1 MFRLNS
7 LFHYGITMFFD
18 GDGDTGN
25 ANPANADGGAT
36 GDPNPAGGGGGTAV
50 TKGEAKTT
58 PEPTTHKLT
67 IDGEEKILS
76 TAELVKL
83 AEKSGGADVRFQAAA
98 EASKAAERGV
108 RVETLVKSISTSDA
122 PTEAEVRELAGLLE
136 IEPSEFM
143 EYLKESDPPN
153 KSDTKG
159 ANTDFN
165 TEFQKQMGA
174 TPAEVKAILEFSQ
187 TRHVN
192 DARKEIRE
200 ISDLAVDKD
209 TIIGKMIVGED
220 SDDVK
225 VAVKDMVAED
235 VLRKI
240 QDGKPVGAEMV
251 AASVQRVRS
260 QLTKLGIP
268 KKLTQHPFLGLGPSE
283 GFSSAIQAD
292 EPIER
297 ISSDKDGDEKNLVDR
312 YMQKAVQAARKM
324 R

>member
-1 MFRLNS
+1 MLRLKS
-7 LFHYGITMFFD
+7 LFQYGITMLFD
-18 GDGDTGN
+18 NEGGGD
-25 ANPANADGGAT
+25 ANNTNADGGNT
-36 GDPNPAGGGGGTAV
+36 GDTKPAGGGSGD
-50 TKGEAKTT
+50 TKPAGDTKPKIE
-58 PEPTTHKLT
+58 THTIKVDGVDVSLT
-67 IDGEEKILS
+67 LDELKEKAS
-76 TAELVKL
+76 HSA
-83 AEKSGGADVRFQAAA
+83 GADKRFQDAAA
-98 EASKAAERGV
+98 ATKAAERGV
-108 RVETLVKSISTSDA
+108 RVETLVKSISKSDA

-136 IEPSEFM
+136 IEPAEFM
-143 EYLKESDPPN
+143 EYLKESD
-153 KSDTKG
+153 SKG
-159 ANTDFN
+159 VNLDFSA
-165 TEFQKQMGA
+165 EFQKQFGIS
-174 TPAEVKAILEFSQ
+174 PAEAKAGWDFSQ

-209 TIIGKMIVGED
+209 EIIGKMIVGKD

-240 QDGKPVGAEMV
+240 QDGKPFGAEMV

-268 KKLTQHPFLGLGPSE
+268 KKLTQQPFLGLGPSE

-297 ISSDKDGDEKNLVDR
+297 ISSQEDGDEKNLIDR
-312 YMQKAVQAARKM
+312 YMQKAVQTARKM

>member
-1 MFRLNS
+1 MLRLKS
-7 LFHYGITMFFD
+7 LFQYGITMLFE
-18 GDGDTGN
+18 GDGGAGD
-25 ANPANADGGAT
+25 ANNANADGGNA
-36 GDPNPAGGGGGTAV
+36 GDTKPAGGGGSGD
-50 TKGEAKTT
+50 TKPAGDTESKV
-58 PEPTTHKLT
+58 ETHTIKVDGVDVSLT
-67 IDGEEKILS
+67 LDELKEKATHS
-76 TAELVKL
+76 A
-83 AEKSGGADVRFQAAA
+83 GADKRFQDAAA
-98 EASKAAERGV
+98 ATKAAERGV

-240 QDGKPVGAEMV
+240 QDGKPFGAEMV

-268 KKLTQHPFLGLGPSE
+268 KKLTQQPFLGLGPSE

-312 YMQKAVQAARKM
+312 YMQKAVQTARKM